1 MTQVPSAPRLILA
14 FTGLMVLT
22 PRVARAQG
30 EIIGRVVTDSGRTP
44 VASVR
49 VSIARLGK
57 AAVSDSTGRFR
68 LTNLPAGDHVVLL
81 RALGFRSDSA
91 DVEIE
96 GSEVAV
102 KDFELHRDPLA
113 LPRREITAPEARHE
127 GKMAEFYERMK
138 AGPGHFVTRD
148 ELAKVEGGLM
158 QTGDVLSKVPGV
170 EAKRGNNHAWIASGR
185 AVSANGCAF
194 CSRSGDRNKGV
205 VVVAGLNVA
214 DFNAGARP
222 ACYMDVY
229 IDGVLA
235 FDSTHPENGLFDV
248 NTIPPS
254 QIEGIEVYT
263 SAAQIPARFNRTAN
277 GCGVMVIWTR
287 I

>member
-1 MTQVPSAPRLILA
+1 MTRRRNTGSVILA
-14 FTGLMVLT
+14 LTGVMVLT
-22 PRVARAQG
+22 PRISHAQG
-30 EIIGRVVTDSGRTP
+30 EIIGRVLTDSGRTP

-49 VSIARLGK
+49 VSIVRLGK
-57 AAVSDSTGRFR
+57 SAVSDSTGRFR
-68 LTNLPAGDHVVLL
+68 LTNLPAGDHVVVL
-81 RALGFRSDSA
+81 RALGYRSDSA
-91 DVEIE
+91 EVEIE

-102 KDFELHRDPLA
+102 KDFELYRDPLA

-138 AGPGHFVTRD
+138 AGPGRFVTRD

-158 QTGDVLSKVPGV
+158 QTGDVLSKVSGV
-170 EAKRGNNHAWIASGR
+170 EVKRGSNRAWVASGR

-194 CSRSGDRNKGV
+194 CSKGGSSSRDV
-205 VVVAGLNVA
+205 GGLNKA

-229 IDGVLA
+229 IDGVIA